1 MPDPRVAHCIF
12 CDDIRFER
20 GNKVSFMGLYSDELL
35 VFAAKPAR
43 IRFAIVAW
51 LICDI
56 DDSPEQMTM
65 RATGPV
71 PGEKLFEGIFRFPKP
86 TVPIGSDS
94 KKVHLRAHL
103 QLEGLEAK
111 DDGEIAVF
119 VDTDAGSIRA
129 GRLRIRFVDQ
139 PPPEFPINLATNERL
154 PSPGDNQPAGETAS
168 AVPSIVTPLPSPQSS
183 DDAQETKKPGGA
195 DMTKRKKR
203 KEPKGGSSSEQRLRA
218 PLSRAVR
225 KAKGKKL

>member
-35 VFAAKPAR
+35 VFAVKPTR

-56 DDSPEQMTM
+56 GDSPEQMTL

-71 PGEKLFEGIFRFPKP
+71 PGERLLEGIFHFPKSII
-86 TVPIGSDS
+86 PIGSDS

-103 QLEGLEAK
+103 HLEGLEAK

-119 VDTDAGSIRA
+119 VDTDTGPIRA

-139 PPPEFPINLATNERL
+139 PPPEFPINLATNEIL
-154 PSPGDNQPAGETAS
+154 PSPGDHQPAKDKAPSTEPDTKE
-168 AVPSIVTPLPSPQSS
+168 AVP
-183 DDAQETKKPGGA
+183 KHN
-195 DMTKRKKR
+195 KRKP
-203 KEPKGGSSSEQRLRA
+203 ESGSSPVRPPRRR
-218 PLSRAVR
+218 LSRAAAPK
-225 KAKGKKL
+225 KAT